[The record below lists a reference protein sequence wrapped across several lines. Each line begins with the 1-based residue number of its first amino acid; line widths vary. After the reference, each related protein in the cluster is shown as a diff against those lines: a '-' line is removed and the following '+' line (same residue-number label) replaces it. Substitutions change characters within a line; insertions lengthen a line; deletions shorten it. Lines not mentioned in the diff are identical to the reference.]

1 VIDQKE
7 EESMR
12 PGRKVTFA
20 VAVVICSTML
30 PAGWARAQMAGHEM
44 ADMVKQAKTAADH
57 EALAAQY
64 DKDAADA
71 KERAAEHRQ
80 MAQSYKSNMGKGTG
94 ASAMPQHCANLAK
107 FFDQQA
113 AMYTKMAATEREDA
127 KRAK

>member
-1 VIDQKE
+1 
-7 EESMR
+7 MR
-12 PGRKVTFA
+12 PGRKVMVFA
-20 VAVVICSTML
+20 VAAVICSTML
-30 PAGWARAQMAGHEM
+30 SAGAARAQMAGHDM
-44 ADMVKQAKTAADH
+44 TDMVKQAKTAADH

-64 DKDAADA
+64 DKEAADA

-80 MAQSYKSNMGKGTG
+80 MAQSYKTNMGRGIG

-113 AMYTKMAATEREDA
+113 AMYEKMAATEREDA